1 MTNQIVSFHCVLKDR
16 LGRVI
21 SSSFNQNVSTGQDP
35 SGQLRGFTRGMQDLK
50 KGERRSIFVGAEE
63 AYGFY
68 DLKKV
73 VEMTRDDLPSHD
85 SVRIGDVVL
94 MALGEE
100 DMPAQHRVTALMGDS
115 VTLDANH
122 PLAGQDLIFEIE
134 ATDVRDENESDNEE
148 EEDEDVTAAGYV
160 SQILH

>member
-16 LGRVI
+16 LGHII

-35 SGQLRGFTRGMQDLK
+35 SGQLRGFSKGMRDLK

-68 DLKKV
+68 DMTKV
-73 VEMTRDDLPSHD
+73 FELSRDDMPPHD
-85 SVRIGDVVL
+85 SVRIGDVVV
-94 MALGEE
+94 MAMRENS
-100 DMPAQHRVTALMGDS
+100 PVAQHRVIEMNGDR

-148 EEDEDVTAAGYV
+148 SDDDGAIVGHET
-160 SQILH
+160 SMIH

>member
-16 LGRVI
+16 LGHVI

-35 SGQLRGFTRGMQDLK
+35 SGHLRGFSRGMRDLK

-68 DLKKV
+68 DMTKV
-73 VEMTRDDLPSHD
+73 VELSRDDIPAHD
-85 SVRIGDVVL
+85 SVRIGDVVV
-94 MALGEE
+94 MATRE
-100 DMPAQHRVTALMGDS
+100 DAPPAQHRVIELRGDRI
-115 VTLDANH
+115 TLDANH

-134 ATDVRDENESDNEE
+134 ATDVRDETEFDNDESD
-148 EEDEDVTAAGYV
+148 DDVTIV
-160 SQILH
+160 SNEISTVH